1 MSNPTEIA
9 TEDRASRRHF
19 IVQSSVLTGAT
30 LAGALELSPA
40 ARAAADVPVRIG
52 LIGCGGRGAGAVA
65 SALSVN
71 PNARLVAMGDA
82 FGDRM
87 ENARKS
93 LLQKFGGQVAV
104 ERNRCFSGFDAY
116 KQLIASGID
125 VAILAEPP
133 HFRPIHIEACIEAG
147 VHVFTEK
154 PMAVDAP
161 GVRRLL
167 AAGEKAKAKNL
178 SLVSGFETRYSDS
191 AREGIRRVRAGEI
204 GEIQVVEGVYNTGPL
219 WHRGRQPE
227 WTEMEFQMRNW
238 YYFTWLSGDH
248 IVEQHVHFI
257 DYVCWL
263 MNEQPPLHAW
273 GYGGR
278 SVRVE
283 PKYGD
288 IFDHH
293 SIVYEY
299 ASGARVYALTRQQ
312 PGCFNGVYR
321 TIIGTKGQLRSGG
334 TKKQSGIFSL
344 KGEPLW
350 EAPPDKEHPELNTF
364 REMFAGMAAG
374 KPVNDGVAFSRSTMM
389 AILGRMATHSGQR
402 VTWEEAMASTKAL
415 APERYA
421 WDATPPVV
429 PGPDGAYPHPIP
441 GSTKVV

>member
-1 MSNPTEIA
+1 M
-9 TEDRASRRHF
+9 R
-19 IVQSSVLTGAT
+19 L
-30 LAGALELSPA
+30 
-40 ARAAADVPVRIG
+40 G

-71 PNARLVAMGDA
+71 PQARLVAMADA

-87 ENARKS
+87 DGARKA
-93 LLQKFGGQVAV
+93 LQQKFGGQVAV
-104 ERNRCFSGFDAY
+104 EDDACFSGFEAY
-116 KQLIASGID
+116 RKLLASGVD

-133 HFRPIHIEACIEAG
+133 HFRPMHIEACIDAG
-147 VHVFTEK
+147 AHVFAEK

-167 AAGEKAKAKNL
+167 AAGEKARAKRL
-178 SLVSGFETRYSDS
+178 SVVSGFETRYSDS
-191 AREGIRRVRAGEI
+191 AREAVKRVHDGAI
-204 GEIQVVEGVYNTGPL
+204 GDVVAIEGVYNVGPL

-248 IVEQHVHFI
+248 LVEQHVHFL
-257 DYVCWL
+257 DFVGWL
-263 MNEQPPLHAW
+263 MREEPPLHAW

-293 SIVYEY
+293 AVVYEY
-299 ASGARVYALTRQQ
+299 PRGVRVYALTRQQ

-321 TIIGTKGQLRSGG
+321 TVIGTQGQLRLGA
-334 TKKQSGIFSL
+334 TRKQSGLFSH
-344 KGEPLW
+344 KGELLW
-350 EAPPDKEHPELNTF
+350 TLPNDNDQSEINSF

-374 KPVNDGVAFSRSTMM
+374 TPVNDTVAFARSTML

-402 VTWEEAMASTKAL
+402 LTWDEAFASTKVL
-415 APERYA
+415 APSRYA
-421 WDATPPVV
+421 WDAPPPVL
-429 PGPDGAYPHPIP
+429 PGPDGKYPHPVP
-441 GSTKVV
+441 GSTQVL